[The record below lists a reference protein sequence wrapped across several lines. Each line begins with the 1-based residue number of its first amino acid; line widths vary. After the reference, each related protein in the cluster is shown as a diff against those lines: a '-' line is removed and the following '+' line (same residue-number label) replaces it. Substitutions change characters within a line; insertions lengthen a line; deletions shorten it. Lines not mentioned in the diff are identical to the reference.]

1 MAIGAAISGGSV
13 VETIAR
19 CGQRGVG
26 RGAIHIAREEGLKG
40 DGIRNRAGN
49 RDINR
54 INQPGAPLPQRSRQ
68 IRRPAEG
75 HRGPGG
81 FDKAA
86 IAAVRAAAHAQQA
99 SHLRALVGVGH
110 HRAPIPLCQGIGAHR
125 AGPIHGGAAGVRH
138 GGIGAADIA
147 PQQHGAATG
156 RAAGI
161 EDGAR

>member
-1 MAIGAAISGGSV
+1 MAIGAAKLGGAV
-13 VETIAR
+13 VEAIAR
-19 CGQRGVG
+19 CGQPGIG
-26 RGAIHIAREEGLKG
+26 SAIKE

-49 RDINR
+49 RDING
-54 INQPGAPLPQRSRQ
+54 INQPGAPLPQWRRQ

-81 FDKAA
+81 FHEAA
-86 IAAVRAAAHAQQA
+86 IAAIRAAAHAQQA

-110 HRAPIPLCQGIGAHR
+110 HRAPITPRQGIGAHR
-125 AGPIHGGAAGVRH
+125 AGPIHGGGAGVGHCRV
-138 GGIGAADIA
+138 GAAHIA
-147 PQQHGAATG
+147 PQQHRAATG